1 MVVLDNHLQQQLASA
16 ALAAEGVG
24 LPPCTAEGVLAEGIL
39 AEGIL
44 EEGVLAEHEEEVL
57 VVVVAVPASE
67 KRGKSHHRVVERV
80 VPPTY

>member
-1 MVVLDNHLQQQLASA
+1 M
-16 ALAAEGVG
+16 LAAEAVD
-24 LPPCTAEGVLAEGIL
+24 LPPCTAEAVLAAEGVL

-44 EEGVLAEHEEEVL
+44 EEGVLAAHEEVL

-67 KRGKSHHRVVERV
+67 KRGKSHYRVVEKV